1 MGIYL
6 LKFIYVLLLI
16 TVLHLSRGAHSV
28 QAEPTMSTKNSHL
41 AGGKKT
47 MMRVLWTVSACIPGP
62 EPRLTQPEAEKF
74 LGKAL
79 DINEANS
86 EITFDGETCTNV
98 TFTKK
103 VAEAWQYLDNF
114 KELFG
119 AAPPPHPPPHLT
131 VVTTNCRLDGF
142 AEYYVLEDKRPVIL
156 LHGFLFIFQPFVQY

>member
-1 MGIYL
+1 MNFYL
-6 LKFIYVLLLI
+6 LKAIQVLLLI
-16 TVLHLSRGAHSV
+16 TALHLSTGAHPIL
-28 QAEPTMSTKNSHL
+28 AEPSMSTQNSHL

-47 MMRVLWTVSACIPGP
+47 MTRVLWTVSACIPGP
-62 EPRLTQPEAEKF
+62 EPRLTQPEAEKY

-98 TFTKK
+98 MFSKK

-119 AAPPPHPPPHLT
+119 AGTPTHPPPHLT

-156 LHGFLFIFQPFVQY
+156 LHGFLIIFQPFVQY